1 MGTGAPGRHAG
12 DMTTSTIPRSTL
24 PTRAAAAGAD
34 SPVVAP
40 RRAVAGAGAVTA
52 DRLPQ
57 LALVAPLLLFVH
69 GILVWVDGIG
79 AADLAAPADPAETRG
94 SVLAI
99 VAGGILVLA
108 VAGFASLASTLA
120 ARSGR
125 SELAVPVT
133 LLGAF
138 GAVAAAAV
146 WVLRSTGWLVDPL
159 PSGLTTGGSVVTALA
174 LGLAL
179 VVHTAE
185 GRMPSGSLALAG
197 GAGALLALPLG
208 LEPLGALV
216 LLIALAPLTH
226 QVQERR
232 GAA

>member
-1 MGTGAPGRHAG
+1 
-12 DMTTSTIPRSTL
+12 MTTSTL
-24 PTRAAAAGAD
+24 PTRATAARVD
-34 SPVVAP
+34 SPVASRHP
-40 RRAVAGAGAVTA
+40 AVAA
-52 DRLPQ
+52 DRVPQ
-57 LALVAPLLLFVH
+57 LALVAPLLLFTH
-69 GILVWVDGIG
+69 GILAWVDGIG
-79 AADLAAPADPAETRG
+79 AADPTETQG

-108 VAGFASLASTLA
+108 VAGFASLAGMLA

-125 SELAVPVT
+125 SEIAVPVA
-133 LLGAF
+133 LLSAF
-138 GAVAAAAV
+138 GAGAAAAV

-159 PSGLTTGGSVVTALA
+159 PSGLTTGGAVVTALA

-216 LLIALAPLTH
+216 LLIALAPLTRP
-226 QVQERR
+226 VQERR
-232 GAA
+232 PAA

>member
-1 MGTGAPGRHAG
+1 
-12 DMTTSTIPRSTL
+12 
-24 PTRAAAAGAD
+24 
-34 SPVVAP
+34 V
-40 RRAVAGAGAVTA
+40 
-52 DRLPQ
+52 PQ
-57 LALVAPLLLFVH
+57 LALVAPLLLFTH
-69 GILVWVDGIG
+69 GILAWVDGIG
-79 AADLAAPADPAETRG
+79 ATEPAETHG
-94 SVLAI
+94 SVLAV

-108 VAGFASLASTLA
+108 VAGFASLASMLA

-125 SELAVPVT
+125 SEIALPVA
-133 LLGAF
+133 LLSAF
-138 GAVAAAAV
+138 GAGAAAAV

-159 PSGLTTGGSVVTALA
+159 PSGLTTGGAAVTALA

-216 LLIALAPLTH
+216 LLIALAPLTRP
-226 QVQERR
+226 VQERR
-232 GAA
+232 RAA